1 MNFRY
6 KCFLQ
11 NFFSKTPKGEILN
24 YFFQKNVT
32 RALPV
37 SKDSFLHKVGLSHSH
52 YLKFCEYNSLN
63 ENSHKYYEFG
73 AGWDLISP
81 ISMGLLGF
89 DVSCI
94 DVRCLVFNKLITDT
108 ITKFNNN
115 AEYIPFHINRMDL
128 KYDQGALEYLKN
140 NFDFNYIA
148 PLDASNTKFKTNYF
162 DFATSTSTCE
172 HIPEHNLYLILNETY
187 RILKPGGILSLI
199 IDYKDHWSYFDKDI
213 TIYNFL
219 KYSDK
224 EWKKYNPSLNYQNR
238 LRHKDYLNII
248 NNTDFQIMEDMP
260 ELPSEAEITALK
272 NMTVETKYKNYSI
285 NELSIKSS
293 HIVLKK

>member
-1 MNFRY
+1 MNFKY

-11 NFFSKTPKGEILN
+11 NLFSKTPKGELLN
-24 YFFQKNVT
+24 YFFQKNIT
-32 RALPV
+32 HGLPV
-37 SKDSFLHKVGLSHSH
+37 SNDSFLHKVGLSHAH

-63 ENSHKYYEFG
+63 ENSRKYYEFG

-94 DVRCLVFNKLITDT
+94 DVRYLVFNKLIADT

-115 AEYIPFHINRMDL
+115 AENIPFHINRMDL
-128 KYDQGALEYLKN
+128 KYDQRALEYLKN
-140 NFDFNYIA
+140 NFNFRYIA
-148 PLDASNTKFKTNYF
+148 PLDASNTMFKTNYF

-172 HIPEHNLYLILNETY
+172 HIPEHNLNSILKETY

-224 EWKKYNPSLNYQNR
+224 EWEKFNPSLNYQNR

-248 NNTDFQIMEDMP
+248 NNTDFQIMYDMP
-260 ELPSEAEITALK
+260 VLPSEEEITALK
-272 NMTVETKYKNYSI
+272 NMTVEAKYKNYSI